1 MDELSPAVSQA
12 VTAPLSRAAIF
23 LVMTVKPG
31 TDSRAAARG
40 LCAGLSGLVRTVG
53 FRDVEAGLSCIMGIG
68 SEAWDRLLGAPRPKE
83 LHPFRELHAEPRHA
97 PATPG
102 DLLFHIRS
110 KRMDLCFEL
119 AMQIA
124 NNLGD
129 AAVTVD
135 EVHGFKYFDDRDL
148 MGFVDGTENPQGQLA
163 ADSTLIGAEDPEFAG
178 GSYVIVQ
185 KYLHDLNAWNAL
197 STEQQELIIG
207 RRKLSDV
214 ELDEAIKPSWAH
226 SALTVIEEDGREV
239 KILRDNMPFGS
250 IAKGE
255 LGTYFI
261 GYSRS
266 PRTIE
271 QMLENMFIGRPP
283 GNYDRILD
291 FSTAVTGGLFFVP
304 AATFLDD
311 VSDTPAMDG
320 TAPRALQPKVNAT
333 ASADGSLA
341 IGSLKGQ
348 SNE

>member
-1 MDELSPAVSQA
+1 MSELSPAVSQA

-23 LVMTVKPG
+23 LVMTIKPG
-31 TDSRAAARG
+31 EQGRAALRG
-40 LCAGLSGLVRTVG
+40 ICADLSGLVRTVG
-53 FRDVEAGLSCIMGIG
+53 FRDVEAGLSCVMGIG
-68 SEAWDRLLGAPRPKE
+68 SDAWDQFMDAPRPKE
-83 LHPFRELHAEPRHA
+83 LHPFREFHSGRRHA

-102 DLLFHIRS
+102 DVLFHIRS

-119 AMQIA
+119 AMLIA
-124 NNLGD
+124 ATLGE

-163 ADSTLIGAEDPEFAG
+163 ADSTLIGAEDPDFAG

-197 STEQQELIIG
+197 STQKQELIIG

-214 ELDEAIKPSWAH
+214 ELDDATKPTCAH
-226 SALTVIEEDGREV
+226 SALTVIEENGREV

-255 LGTYFI
+255 FGTYFI

-291 FSTAVTGGLFFVP
+291 FSTAITGGLFFVP
-304 AATFLDD
+304 TATFLDD
-311 VSDTPAMDG
+311 VEPATPAAVADL
-320 TAPRALQPKVNAT
+320 APPKVNIP
-333 ASADGSLA
+333 ASAGSLN